1 MSKPLGV
8 LMVLLLSLVACDSA
22 PGPESSRTAPPV
34 LSDFSLRPQRLVYAF
49 LPPQQIVGDS
59 VEVPLEIAVTASGL
73 GASVR
78 EVRYV
83 VQSPHSPME
92 PIHFG
97 ALEPEDS
104 NRYSASL
111 TLKISALE
119 VRTYTVLVYAVG
131 KAGRISGEIR
141 ARLEYVRSFEPG
153 SPPMID
159 GLDVPDM
166 VQRPSFG
173 QPAKTLLL
181 AADVSDPDGL
191 SEVEKVEF
199 WNVETPGSRFLL
211 CDDGPQRACGASQES
226 GDEVGGDGRF
236 TRLVY
241 IESTNAIGVTTLH
254 FQATDRAGLRSEVK
268 EKSISIV
275 E

>member
-1 MSKPLGV
+1 MRKPVGV
-8 LMVLLLSLVACDSA
+8 LTILLLSLASCDSA
-22 PGPESSRTAPPV
+22 PGPEPTGTAPPV
-34 LSDFSLRPQRLVYAF
+34 LSDFSLRPQRLVYAL

-59 VEVPLEIAVTASGL
+59 VAVPLEIAVTVSGP
-73 GASVR
+73 GTSVG

-83 VQSPHSPME
+83 VQSPQSLLE
-92 PIHFG
+92 PIHSG
-97 ALEPEDS
+97 SLKAEGS

-111 TLKISALE
+111 TLMISALE
-119 VRTYTVLVYAVG
+119 VRTYTIVVYAVG
-131 KAGRISGEIR
+131 RAGRIGGEIR

-159 GLDVPDM
+159 ELLVPDT
-166 VQRPSFG
+166 VQRPVLG

-191 SEVEKVEF
+191 PEVEKVEF

-211 CDDGPQRACGASQES
+211 CDDGPQRACGASHES

-236 TRLVY
+236 TRLVFV
-241 IESTNAIGVTTLH
+241 ESTNATGVTTLH
-254 FQATDRAGLRSEVK
+254 FQATDRAGLQSEAK
-268 EKSISIV
+268 EKSIVIV
-275 E
+275 K